1 MKKILFC
8 ALFMAMFGGNIYA
21 HPIEVT
27 LSNGTKVIL
36 ESDDYQTMDDLM
48 NKISSLEAEIEEQNQ
63 KLD

>member
-1 MKKILFC
+1 M
-8 ALFMAMFGGNIYA
+8 ALVLSSY
-21 HPIEVT
+21 PIFTEIIF
-27 LSNGTKVIL
+27 SNGTKVIL